1 MFFYTWDLNCDWFSF
16 AVNIFDSEWLFE
28 VIVQY
33 PFGST
38 HSGLFRLSAMLILF
52 NFNVYYFLFYCRSS
66 ISYRCRQVFHA
77 TLIKTKITWWCLP
90 NSPQKFK
97 NSANIKGQWAGAI
110 VGAPVIVIKIF
121 PLRTIASRTADKP
134 LSGLRGLGL
143 HPDWKGAVIIN

>member
-1 MFFYTWDLNCDWFSF
+1 MRFKLWLVFFCGQYFWQWMALWSHCPVSFWLNSF
-16 AVNIFDSEWLFE
+16 RTI
-28 VIVQY
+28 Q
-33 PFGST
+33 
-38 HSGLFRLSAMLILF
+38 LSAMLILL